1 MIVVVQIY
9 ESARSQSFQQSALD
23 ALFDIGIRYLRDLGK
38 MTRFYGNFAGSPSR
52 ALTTT
57 KEPKRRRTRLRDMAN
72 EARSAVQ
79 PWIEVVPA
87 LLISLQKSS
96 TIPTLE
102 TIAEEDTDDCNDD

>member
-1 MIVVVQIY
+1 
-9 ESARSQSFQQSALD
+9 
-23 ALFDIGIRYLRDLGK
+23 
-38 MTRFYGNFAGSPSR
+38 
-52 ALTTT
+52 
-57 KEPKRRRTRLRDMAN
+57 MAN